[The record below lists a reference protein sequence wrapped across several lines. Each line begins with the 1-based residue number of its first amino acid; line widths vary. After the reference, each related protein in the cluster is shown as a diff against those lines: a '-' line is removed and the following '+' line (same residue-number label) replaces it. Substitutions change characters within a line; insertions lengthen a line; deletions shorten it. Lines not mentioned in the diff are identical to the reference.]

1 TMAVLVQALS
11 FSTLALNYDK
21 ALIVDHATDV
31 SDPAVL
37 RALTCSTRTEVRDFA
52 LARFDEVIAL
62 AKDPLFTVHIT
73 IPGDF
78 FGEPGVSY
86 DNVKIAQIANTMAA
100 RTLAYFARDG
110 VENADVSA
118 GGVVDWT
125 RVKNYAQKGISSG
138 TAFDWIFHQDACV
151 NWCDYLKVWTNDF
164 TDMRV
169 HTRVAHLLDAAS
181 QPDPWEVSTNKAPKS
196 PDARLGDGTF
206 RGPPDYAV

>member
-1 TMAVLVQALS
+1 ALS
-11 FSTLALNYDK
+11 YDK
-21 ALIVDHATDV
+21 GFIVDYTTDV
-31 SDPAVL
+31 SN
-37 RALTCSTRTEVRDFA
+37 LTFSTRTELRDIAMAKFDTAIAFA
-52 LARFDEVIAL
+52 NG
-62 AKDPLFTVHIT
+62 TVFGV
-73 IPGDF
+73 PGEF

-86 DNVKIAQIANTMAA
+86 DNVRIAQIANTMAA

-151 NWCDYLKVWTNDF
+151 NWGDFLKVWTNDY

-169 HTRVAHLLDAAS
+169 HTRVAHLLDAAT
-181 QPDPWEVSTNKAPKS
+181 QPDPWDVLTNSAPRS
-196 PDARLGDGTF
+196 PDNRLGDGTF
-206 RGPPDYAV
+206 RGPPDYADVIEAYPDTNCAK